1 VTHSTTDTSM
11 TDFINDTPGTEID
24 TRKPWITPEIKEL
37 ADAQDAQGGARLG
50 PRESVF
56 TPYAISY
63 RPS

>member
-1 VTHSTTDTSM
+1 M
-11 TDFINDTPGTEID
+11 TDFIKDTPGTEID

-50 PRESVF
+50 INESIY

>member
-1 VTHSTTDTSM
+1 MTNDAHIPAADDTGR
-11 TDFINDTPGTEID
+11 DC
-24 TRKPWITPEIKEL
+24 RKPWITPEIKEL

-50 PRESVF
+50 INESIY